1 MGEGSCGLG
10 RNQQGLQVGCW
21 AMMGDY
27 SDDSSV
33 QGELESFVTLD
44 SGRGKCRLEKT
55 RTRVS

>member
-1 MGEGSCGLG
+1 MGEGSRGLG

-27 SDDSSV
+27 SDDSYV

-44 SGRGKCRLEKT
+44 SGRGKRRLEKT